1 MIISYG
7 LLVGGLAGLSLF
19 DFLPFG
25 STGLKC

>member
-1 MIISYG
+1 